1 MVSVDVHGSHAG
13 VQLRPYERFRSSE
26 DQFVMKSYRI
36 HSPEDG
42 YRKAQDIELFCGE
55 ANRLGI
61 LTPHQCVYVA
71 PIELTTGRADM
82 VSGDV
87 GLYLSQEFAGP
98 TMTQA
103 IADGADPF
111 PLVDL
116 YLQQHAKAFAADNI
130 ISLDPPLANFSA
142 SGVLIDVFPPRHKI
156 GGPPLIEYD
165 IAQDMPEGH
174 RRFLE
179 DRYFGKKQAVVIF
192 AQIMRALKDV
202 SQSADLP
209 KRVLDAIGRT
219 IGPQYADEV
228 VNALAVNLEH
238 VVPTDVDALRALA
251 CVRHAEGD
259 LTGGDLKDIYTMTHI
274 TGETGALPVQLEVER
289 ARDIVTHVYQFE
301 KQNIYE

>member
-1 MVSVDVHGSHAG
+1 MASVDMHGSHAG
-13 VQLRPYERFRSSE
+13 VQLRPYERFRSNE

-36 HSPEDG
+36 RSPEEG

-61 LTPHQCVYVA
+61 ATPNQCVYVA
-71 PIELTTGRADM
+71 PIELTTGRADII
-82 VSGDV
+82 SGEL

-116 YLQQHAKAFAADNI
+116 YLQQHAKAFVADNI

-142 SGVLIDVFPPRHKI
+142 SGVLIDVFPPRHKMS
-156 GGPPLIEYD
+156 GPPLVEYD
-165 IAQDMPEGH
+165 IAQDMPETH
-174 RRFLE
+174 KKFLE
-179 DRYFGKKQAVVIF
+179 ERYFGKKQAVVIF
-192 AQIMRALKDV
+192 AQIMRALKDIP
-202 SQSADLP
+202 QSADLP
-209 KRVLDAIGRT
+209 KHVLDAIGRT
-219 IGPQYADEV
+219 LGPQYAEEV
-228 VNALAVNLEH
+228 VGALGVDLQR
-238 VVPTDVDALRALA
+238 VIPTDIDALRALA

-259 LTGGDLKDIYTMTHI
+259 LAGGDLKDIYTLTHI
-274 TGETGALPVQLEVER
+274 TGETGALPTQAEVER
-289 ARDIVTHVYQFE
+289 ARNIVTHVYQLE